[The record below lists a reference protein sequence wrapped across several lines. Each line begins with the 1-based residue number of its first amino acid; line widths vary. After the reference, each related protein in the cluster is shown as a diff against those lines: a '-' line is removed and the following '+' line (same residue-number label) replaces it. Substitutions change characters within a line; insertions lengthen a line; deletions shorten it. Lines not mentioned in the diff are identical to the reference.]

1 MKILYGVAGEGMGH
15 AIRSKVIITELA
27 KKYEVIVL
35 ASQRAYKFL
44 AASFPQVHE
53 IEGERLIYG
62 KGRVKRVRTFLS
74 NLRALPRVLRVNSRH
89 AREILRR
96 GWPDVII
103 TDFESF
109 SGLLAQ
115 ARRVPLM
122 SIDNMQIINRCKVEV
137 PRGYKRDYYL
147 ARLVIRSR
155 VFNAK
160 HYLITTFFYP
170 EVSAKGTYLFPPILR
185 EEILQAR
192 RRRGEHILVYQTAE
206 TYEDLLPVLR
216 SIDKQTFFIYGLSR
230 QGEEKNLS
238 FRAFDESRFT
248 RDLASARAV
257 ITNGGFSLIAEA
269 IYLGKPILSIPIK
282 KQFEQVLNALY
293 VERLGYG
300 KFSDKIDQDT
310 VYEFFSCLE
319 SFEQNLASYR
329 QDGNCL
335 LLKKLDQLL
344 PALAVKPLAVK
355 PLAVKPGSGGPARA
369 GRQAGRK

>member
-1 MKILYGVAGEGMGH
+1 MGH
-15 AIRSKVIITELA
+15 AIRSKVIIAELA
-27 KKYEVIVL
+27 KKYEVVVL

-53 IEGERLIYG
+53 IEGEKLIYG

-74 NLRALPRVLRVNSRH
+74 NLRALPRVLRVNSRQ

-96 GWPDVII
+96 GWPEVII

-115 ARRVPLM
+115 AHRTPLI

-147 ARLVIRSR
+147 TRLVIRSR
-155 VFNAK
+155 IFNAR

-170 EVSAKGTYLFPPILR
+170 EVSAKGTYLFPPVLR
-185 EEILQAR
+185 EEILQAPR
-192 RRRGEHILVYQTAE
+192 SRGEHILVYQTAD
-206 TYEDLLPVLR
+206 TYEELLPVLR
-216 SIDKQTFFIYGLSR
+216 SIKEETFFIYGLSR
-230 QGEEKNLS
+230 QGEERNLS

-300 KFSDKIDQDT
+300 KFSENIDQKT
-310 VYEFFSCLE
+310 VREFFSCLE
-319 SFEQNLASYR
+319 SFEQSLASYR
-329 QDGNCL
+329 QDGNRL
-335 LLKKLDQLL
+335 LLRKLHQLL
-344 PALAVKPLAVK
+344 PAVPY
-355 PLAVKPGSGGPARA
+355 PP
-369 GRQAGRK
+369 QAGRRLGRRGDRPV